1 MALRNGNKSAH
12 GGRRNGSGRK
22 TEDFRAE
29 LRRLNATDDILGQV
43 RMMAKGE
50 IEVSDKVRLSASL
63 WLLEMEHGKPSQAV
77 EHSGSVNSTFDIVIR
92 EVSS

>member
-29 LRRLNATDDILGQV
+29 LKRLNATDDILGQV

-77 EHSGSVNSTFDIVIR
+77 EVAGSIVTSWIINI
-92 EVSS
+92 EDPK